1 MQPPQTVIADLGFHI
16 RNHKSEKEGDR
27 RDSEMR
33 RKREHFVKERRR
45 GVGDERLGG
54 VDEFAGGDSS
64 GSEHASAG

>member
-1 MQPPQTVIADLGFHI
+1 
-16 RNHKSEKEGDR
+16 
-27 RDSEMR
+27 MR